1 MFVSFT
7 VKNLVHRLADPRDP
21 AYPFSDTYICSNC
34 NERLQL
40 DDTACDICNLNIH
53 GMVKKSASS
62 VPNNSINGTDNSFIT
77 IKKAKHIPHKK
88 YKSKKLSSNSDVTN
102 IEVSSLFKESVTL
115 VLVLGLMV
123 VALIAYDLNQNIA
136 KTRGNNLEI
145 VN

>member
-1 MFVSFT
+1 
-7 VKNLVHRLADPRDP
+7 
-21 AYPFSDTYICSNC
+21 
-34 NERLQL
+34 
-40 DDTACDICNLNIH
+40 
-53 GMVKKSASS
+53 MVKKSASS

-88 YKSKKLSSNSDVTN
+88 YKSKKPSSSSDVAN

>member
-77 IKKAKHIPHKK
+77 IKKAKHIP
-88 YKSKKLSSNSDVTN
+88 YKSKKLSSSSDVAH
-102 IEVSSLFKESVTL
+102 IEVSSLFKESVKL

>member
-40 DDTACDICNLNIH
+40 NDTACDICNLNIH
-53 GMVKKSASS
+53 GMVKKSASP

-88 YKSKKLSSNSDVTN
+88 YSSSSNVAN
-102 IEVSSLFKESVTL
+102 IEVSSLFKESVKL

>member
-53 GMVKKSASS
+53 GMVKKSASP

-88 YKSKKLSSNSDVTN
+88 YSSSSAVAN
-102 IEVSSLFKESVTL
+102 IEVSSLFKESVKL

-136 KTRGNNLEI
+136 KTRGNKLEI